1 MPGCFVVSGGAAA
14 QVSAESAQSVDKIY
28 GQKTMMNT
36 FVVYVENKPG
46 VLTRVASLFRR
57 RAFNIDS
64 LTVGRTEKPDVSRMT
79 ITADADPDQARRIE
93 ANLYKLVNVLLVEN
107 VTHEASIVR
116 DLAMIKVAA
125 QHEARSHV
133 LELAS
138 VFRARVVDVAPD
150 SLTMEITGVEDKI
163 DGLLEVLRPY
173 GVLEMVRT
181 GIVAMR
187 RGKKSGAPAGAT
199 NGATRGATNGAAQL
213 AADDD
218 ASQSV

>member
-1 MPGCFVVSGGAAA
+1 
-14 QVSAESAQSVDKIY
+14 
-28 GQKTMMNT
+28 MMNT

-64 LTVGRTEKPDVSRMT
+64 LTVGRTEKPEVSRMT
-79 ITADADPDQARRIE
+79 ITVEADRDQARRIE
-93 ANLYKLVNVLLVEN
+93 ANLYKLVNVLLVDN
-107 VTHEASIVR
+107 ITNEAAIVR

-125 QHEARSHV
+125 THEARSHV

-138 VFRARVVDVAPD
+138 VFRARVVDVAPE
-150 SLTMEITGVEDKI
+150 SLTIEITGAEDKI

-181 GIVAMR
+181 GIVGMR
-187 RGKKSGAPAGAT
+187 RGNKSSVAVSAT
-199 NGATRGATNGAAQL
+199 NALPEVAT
-213 AADDD
+213 DEDV
-218 ASQSV
+218 SYSV

>member
-1 MPGCFVVSGGAAA
+1 
-14 QVSAESAQSVDKIY
+14 
-28 GQKTMMNT
+28 MMNT
-36 FVVYVENKPG
+36 YVVYVENKPG

-64 LTVGRTEKPDVSRMT
+64 LTVGRTEKPEVSRMT
-79 ITADADPDQARRIE
+79 ITVEADKDQARRIE

-107 VTHEASIVR
+107 ITHQASIVR

-125 QHEARSHV
+125 THEARSHV

-150 SLTMEITGVEDKI
+150 SLTIEITGTEDKI

-187 RGKKSGAPAGAT
+187 RGKAASSVAT
-199 NGATRGATNGAAQL
+199 AVDGDVDIAS
-213 AADDD
+213 DDV
-218 ASQSV
+218 SQSV